1 MAWSRRLYGP
11 RPPRASKVAPFSRY
25 LRERLAAFPQLTGRR
40 LHREL
45 RELGY
50 TGGYSILTDFLR
62 EIRPIEPAPFEV
74 RFETPPGRQAQVDFA
89 HFRTV
94 FTDEPGTER
103 ILWLFSLVL
112 GHSRMLWARFV
123 LHQDLPTLLRCHAAA
138 FEALGGVPEHILY
151 DRMRTV
157 FSREDPEA
165 GHIVYNRTLLEFARH
180 YGYLPKACK
189 PYRAKTKGKVERPY
203 RYIREDFFLGRSF
216 RNLDDLNQQLRQ
228 WLDQVANVR
237 VHATTRRVV
246 AEHFAE
252 ERPKLQ
258 QLPAGPFQAVLR
270 LERRITRD
278 GMVSVDGN
286 LYSVPNSA
294 RRRIVEVHNTANE
307 VRILE
312 AGHIIAVHPV
322 LDGRGQRRIL
332 AGHRSLPP
340 PANSQTPRNGAPLA
354 MRAPAKSSHCVRWR
368 STTPSADVSPRTVPR
383 HERRQHRPRRSIA
396 SAVTWSACAC
406 RAPWRRSSMWS
417 SNSSAASWAQ
427 SRRSRRCWP
436 RRSPFARAA
445 GSRRRCR
452 WRAWPPS
459 RRCPASTSR
468 SSPRSTATGS
478 SRLAQLDFIDR
489 HEVVHFI
496 GQSGTGKSH
505 LAAALGV
512 EAVRAGRSVYFS
524 PLADIID
531 SLAKADREGRLRE
544 RIRFLCR
551 SSLLIIDEIGYLTV
565 GAGAGNLFFQ
575 LVNAR
580 YERGAMILTSNRGFG
595 EWGEVFG
602 DPVVATALLD
612 RLLHHAVVIQIEGAS
627 YRLRQHADLV
637 PEAMRPSRRPGR
649 PATRHA
655 AVADR
660 PSNAKPKRQRNPALC
675 STRRRQVE
683 CRDALR
689 PDSSPRLRRAGA
701 VKG

>member
-1 MAWSRRLYGP
+1 MVGLGEIVMILELHRQGVSVSSIARLVGLDRKTVHKHIERGLEPPLYGP
-11 RPPRASKVAPFSRY
+11 RPPRASKVTPFSRY

-45 RELGY
+45 RDLGY

-62 EIRPIEPAPFEV
+62 DIRPIEPAPFEV

-94 FTDEPGTER
+94 FADEPGTER

-112 GHSRMLWARFV
+112 GHSRMLWAHFV

-138 FEALGGVPEHILY
+138 FEAFGGVPEHILY

-157 FSREDPEA
+157 FSREEPEV

-294 RRRIVEVHNTANE
+294 SRRVVEVHNTADE

-312 AGHIIAVHPV
+312 AGHVIAVHPI
-322 LDGRGQRRIL
+322 LNGRGQRRIL

-340 PANSQTPRNGAPLA
+340 PANSQTPRN
-354 MRAPAKSSHCVRWR
+354 S
-368 STTPSADVSPRTVPR
+368 
-383 HERRQHRPRRSIA
+383 
-396 SAVTWSACAC
+396 
-406 RAPWRRSSMWS
+406 APWHARS
-417 SNSSAASWAQ
+417 
-427 SRRSRRCWP
+427 
-436 RRSPFARAA
+436 
-445 GSRRRCR
+445 G
-452 WRAWPPS
+452 
-459 RRCPASTSR
+459 
-468 SSPRSTATGS
+468 
-478 SRLAQLDFIDR
+478 
-489 HEVVHFI
+489 EVV
-496 GQSGTGKSH
+496 
-505 LAAALGV
+505 
-512 EAVRAGRSVYFS
+512 
-524 PLADIID
+524 
-531 SLAKADREGRLRE
+531 
-544 RIRFLCR
+544 
-551 SSLLIIDEIGYLTV
+551 
-565 GAGAGNLFFQ
+565 
-575 LVNAR
+575 
-580 YERGAMILTSNRGFG
+580 
-595 EWGEVFG
+595 
-602 DPVVATALLD
+602 
-612 RLLHHAVVIQIEGAS
+612 
-627 YRLRQHADLV
+627 
-637 PEAMRPSRRPGR
+637 
-649 PATRHA
+649 
-655 AVADR
+655 
-660 PSNAKPKRQRNPALC
+660 
-675 STRRRQVE
+675 
-683 CRDALR
+683 ALR
-689 PDSSPRLRRAGA
+689 PLAFYDAVGRRLATNGA
-701 VKG
+701 TA